1 LYNLIQKETRLL
13 QKKEY
18 YQLVITIP
26 DTENSNE
33 QFYDILTI
41 KIKILVHLLSYR
53 LNVYYDINSFN
64 KKE

>member
-41 KIKILVHLLSYR
+41 KIKILVYLLSYR